1 MVTITNASGG
11 IYRGKAQ
18 ILDCVTKAMKAERL
32 IGQVDVVLV
41 ADSQMRK
48 LHKKWFGTG
57 TSTDVITF
65 PIEPEP
71 PILGEVYICLDVA
84 RRQAQEYGV
93 SLTNELC
100 RLAVHGT
107 LHLAGYDD
115 ETEISRNAMHVLEN
129 RYIGS
134 R

>member
-1 MVTITNASGG
+1 MVTITNASGST
-11 IYRGKAQ
+11 YRGKAA
-18 ILDCVTKAMKAERL
+18 IEACVRKAMKAQRL
-32 IGQVDVVLV
+32 IGQIDIVLV
-41 ADSQMRK
+41 NDTHIRK

-57 TSTDVITF
+57 TATDVITF

-71 PILGEVYICLDVA
+71 PILGEVYISVDTA
-84 RRQAQEYGV
+84 RKQANDYGV

-115 ETEISRNAMHVLEN
+115 ATETDRHSMHVLEN
-129 RYIGS
+129 RYIGV